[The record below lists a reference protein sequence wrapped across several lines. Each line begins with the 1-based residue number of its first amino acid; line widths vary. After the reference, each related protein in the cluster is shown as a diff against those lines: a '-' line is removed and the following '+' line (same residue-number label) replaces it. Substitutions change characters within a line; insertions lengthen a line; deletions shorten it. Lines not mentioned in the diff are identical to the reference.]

1 MRVSAQVQWPAS
13 GQRLRRTRNLVQLA
27 LSIPHGVV
35 RKPPHVLTG
44 RVRRQGFAC
53 NVCGRLWASGAGR
66 HEMREQT
73 QRAGTCR
80 RRSACRQLEGRPRSA
95 RGSLLEHVLKLGAQL
110 ADLRCKSLALAL
122 LVNELLLPQ
131 AARAPEPVSPT
142 GAGGRAQRGNTTRA
156 RRPRPTRHRATCAR
170 ARAAGSCRAL
180 GPASPL
186 NTKEYV
192 TTNLT
197 THKFGSYS
205 VQKTPKN
212 HTKTVVPALLPGP
225 IKLQIQYGIELLLFD
240 GLM

>member
-186 NTKEYV
+186 NKRVRYHEL
-192 TTNLT
+192 N
-197 THKFGSYS
+197 YS
-205 VQKTPKN
+205 QIRLILGPKN
-212 HTKTVVPALLPGP
+212 TQKPHQNSRTGRVRSSCRYST
-225 IKLQIQYGIELLLFD
+225 ELNSFFLTD
-240 GLM
+240 